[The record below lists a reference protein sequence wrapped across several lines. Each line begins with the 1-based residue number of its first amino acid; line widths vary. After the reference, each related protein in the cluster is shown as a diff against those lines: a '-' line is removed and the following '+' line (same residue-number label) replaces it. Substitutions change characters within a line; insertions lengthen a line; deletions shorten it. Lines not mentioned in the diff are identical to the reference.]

1 MRHQDTDIDL
11 AAMQYYLRRGQQE
24 RSKAT
29 WELLGAISRG
39 FSKAMRRLTGAGTVR
54 DGAACT
60 H

>member
-1 MRHQDTDIDL
+1 MRQQDIDIDL
-11 AAMQYYLRRGQQE
+11 TAMRCYLRRGHEE

-29 WELLGAISRG
+29 WELLGALSRG
-39 FSKAMRRLTGAGTVR
+39 ISKAVRRLTGTGTIR

>member
-1 MRHQDTDIDL
+1 MTHQITDIDN
-11 AAMQYYLRRGQQE
+11 ATMQCYLRRGHQE

-29 WELLGAISRG
+29 WELIGALSRG
-39 FSKAMRRLTGAGTVR
+39 ISSAMRRLTGTGTIR

>member
-1 MRHQDTDIDL
+1 MTHQIVDIDH
-11 AAMQYYLRRGQQE
+11 ASMQCYLQRAHRE

-39 FSKAMRRLTGAGTVR
+39 ISKAKRLLTGTGTIR

>member
-1 MRHQDTDIDL
+1 MRHQDSDIDH
-11 AAMQYYLRRGQQE
+11 AAMQCYLRRGHQE

-29 WELLGAISRG
+29 WELLGALSRG
-39 FSKAMRRLTGAGTVR
+39 ISNAVRRLTGTGTIR